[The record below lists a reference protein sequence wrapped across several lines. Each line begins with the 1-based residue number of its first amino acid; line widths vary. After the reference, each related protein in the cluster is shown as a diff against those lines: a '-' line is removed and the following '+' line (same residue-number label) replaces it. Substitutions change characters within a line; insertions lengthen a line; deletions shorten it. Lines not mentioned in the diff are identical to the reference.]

1 MYGLG
6 TGPAFRGNR
15 TQKITGTSVYSP
27 ARRTTEK
34 GGDVAYCRD
43 SRAALNER
51 GVAAPRGGRWYPTSA
66 ARLLRRLGGLTAA
79 GLNAGDKPPKPPAEP
94 PAEQIIRIPRDK
106 IRPPEQGPPKPERS
120 PEIRIPPER
129 IKTPEERIR
138 IPPGVP
144 PHIAPPPAPE
154 DRAKDSD
161 D

>member
-1 MYGLG
+1 M
-6 TGPAFRGNR
+6 
-15 TQKITGTSVYSP
+15 YSP
-27 ARRTTEK
+27 ARKITER
-34 GGDVAYCRD
+34 GGYVAYCRD
-43 SRAALNER
+43 SR
-51 GVAAPRGGRWYPTSA
+51 A

-79 GLNAGDKPPKPPAEP
+79 GLTAGDKPPKPPAEP

>member
-1 MYGLG
+1 M
-6 TGPAFRGNR
+6 T
-15 TQKITGTSVYSP
+15 T
-27 ARRTTEK
+27 TTEK
-34 GGDVAYCRD
+34 GGYVAYCRG

-51 GVAAPRGGRWYPTSA
+51 GIATPRGGRWHPTGA
-66 ARLLRRLGGLTAA
+66 ARLLRRLGGLTAGGLSA
-79 GLNAGDKPPKPPAEP
+79 GGLLAGDQPPKPPDEP

-144 PHIAPPPAPE
+144 PHIAPQPAPE
-154 DRAKDSD
+154 DRAKDGD
-161 D
+161 A